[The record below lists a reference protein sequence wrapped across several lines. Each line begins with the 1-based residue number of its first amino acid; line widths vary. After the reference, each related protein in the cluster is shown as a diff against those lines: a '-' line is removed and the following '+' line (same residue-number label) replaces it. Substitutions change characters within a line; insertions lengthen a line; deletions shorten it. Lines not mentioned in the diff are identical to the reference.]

1 MKNNQPIFLVFIS
14 IILTSSVLSQ
24 NIFPASGRAGINTV
38 NPAAALHVIG
48 GARIGN
54 TTNFVNIDSAT
65 GNLAFAGSAGY
76 RVAGNNY
83 VFQYNGNP
91 NYGLFFNQTN
101 VRYEFRNNAAAPTF
115 YIGADNGN
123 GYFAGGLGVG
133 VINPAATLDVAG
145 NIKIADGTQ
154 GAGRVLVS
162 DANGLA
168 SWQTIPAGVSG
179 NGATGNLTY
188 WTSPNTIG
196 ANSNLFWDNLN
207 NRLGLN
213 TTTPTHSLTLGNTG
227 NGLVLYNTSD
237 QTTNYERFGL
247 SWQSNILDI
256 GTFYGGS
263 GTPRQV
269 RIGIQQSNGGT
280 SLTGGRIMTIS
291 LNPSSTKG
299 VFDFQ
304 VNTGGIGNIVSAGG
318 IFSQNSG
325 ISRLMD
331 LHPSYSQTSAAGYTV
346 LRISPYEGSTGSSAK
361 LLIDAGTNSE
371 GNGGGTHISKFN
383 VDHSGNGYFSGNL
396 GIGNINPAAKLD
408 IAGNIKIT
416 DGTQA
421 AGKVLISDANG
432 LASWQT
438 IPAGI
443 SGSGSSGNLAYWTT
457 ANSIGAN
464 NNLFWDNT
472 NNRFGLGNNTPAAT
486 LDLTGNIRIVD
497 GSQAIGKVLTSD
509 QNGFASWQ
517 TIPTSLSGSG
527 SAGNISIW
535 AGTNSLGYS
544 NNFFWDN
551 ANSRLGIGTAIPSVS
566 LDVAGKIRL
575 ADGTQ
580 GTGKILVSDVN
591 GIGSW
596 QTLPAGVGGSGIAGN
611 IAIWSGTGTI
621 GSNTS
626 LTWDNVNRRLGIGVA
641 TPTARLDILGNIKIA
656 DGTQGLGKVLTSDAN
671 GLATW
676 QTPAAGISGS
686 GAAGYLTLWSSAN
699 SLSANTNLYWDNTN
713 NRLGLGNNLP
723 VASLDI
729 AGNIKIA
736 DGTQGNGK
744 VLTSDANG
752 IASWQNVPQGI
763 SGTGT
768 AGSISF
774 WNGPNS
780 LSANTNLFWDN
791 VNNRLGIGSNSPDAS
806 VDIEGNIKI
815 ADGTQGPGKVLTSNA
830 NGLASWQTMGASS
843 WSVNGNNIYSNN
855 SGNVGIGTNNPSS
868 KLQVRGD
875 VILSDTSDNTSGN
888 VTIGASINNYKNSK
902 LYVKSTLAYGVFIE
916 APTVSQ
922 WGLYLNGS
930 LYVNGT
936 AAKPGSSTWTVISD
950 ERLKSNIK
958 PYTEGLEQVM
968 KINPV
973 KYHYN
978 SESGFDTKNEYI
990 GVVAQQIE
998 KIAPYM
1004 VGKFKR
1010 DFDKK
1015 EFLNVNNGAMTYML
1029 INAVKEL
1036 KADADTKEATIKNQ
1050 QAQIDLLQN
1059 QMTVVMQKLNE
1070 VQAVQRQC
1078 CSVTSVEIPT
1088 LNNQSV
1094 ILSDAASLE
1103 QNLPNPFKNKT
1114 IIKYHLPFNVNN
1126 AQLIISS
1133 NAGKTI
1139 NTIKLNSKTQGQVT
1153 FDAGTLSPGTYYY
1166 SLLVNGNKVDTK
1178 KMEILR

>member
-1 MKNNQPIFLVFIS
+1 MKNNQPILLVFIFV
-14 IILTSSVLSQ
+14 ILTLSVFSQ
-24 NIFPASGRAGINTV
+24 NIFPPSGRAGINTV
-38 NPAAALHVIG
+38 NPATALHVVG

-101 VRYEFRNNAAAPTF
+101 VRYEFRNSAAAPTF
-115 YIGADNGN
+115 FIGADNGN
-123 GYFAGGLGVG
+123 GYFAGSVGVG
-133 VINPAATLDVAG
+133 VTSPAATLDVAG

-168 SWQTIPAGVSG
+168 SWQTIPVGVTG
-179 NGATGNLTY
+179 VGATGNLTY
-188 WTSPNTIG
+188 WTSPNTLG
-196 ANSNLFWDNLN
+196 ANSNLYWDNLN

-213 TTTPTHSLTLGNTG
+213 TTAPTHSLTLGNTG

-237 QTTNYERFGL
+237 QTTNYERARL
-247 SWQSNILDI
+247 SYVSNILEL
-256 GTFYGGS
+256 GTEWNGIATTRSLRMGIASSAGS
-263 GTPRQV
+263 TIANGRNIFIQGAAPFISFNSGSTGI
-269 RIGIQQSNGGT
+269 IGILNAITGIYRASTSSQLSFGIYPTITQSG
-280 SLTGGRIMTIS
+280 S
-291 LNPSSTKG
+291 
-299 VFDFQ
+299 
-304 VNTGGIGNIVSAGG
+304 
-318 IFSQNSG
+318 
-325 ISRLMD
+325 
-331 LHPSYSQTSAAGYTV
+331 AGYTT
-346 LRISPYEGSTGSSAK
+346 LYIAPYEQSVGSGNK
-361 LLIDAGTNSE
+361 YLIDAGTNN
-371 GNGGGTHISKFN
+371 GANGGGIHTPKFT
-383 VDHSGNGYFSGNL
+383 VDNSGNGYFSGNL

-408 IAGNIKIT
+408 ILGNIKIT
-416 DGTQA
+416 DGTQGS
-421 AGKVLISDANG
+421 GKVLISDANG

-443 SGSGSSGNLAYWTT
+443 SGSGTPGDLTYWAT

-464 NNLFWDNT
+464 NSLFWDNT
-472 NNRFGLGNNTPAAT
+472 NNRLGVGNNTPAAT

-497 GSQAIGKVLTSD
+497 GSQSTGKVLTSD

-517 TIPTSLSGSG
+517 AIPTSLSGSG

-535 AGTNSLGYS
+535 AGTSSLGYS

-551 ANSRLGIGTAIPSVS
+551 ANSRLGIGTVTPSTS
-566 LDVAGKIRL
+566 LDVVGKIRL

-591 GIGSW
+591 GIGTW

-611 IAIWSGTGTI
+611 IAIWAGTNTI

-656 DGTQGLGKVLTSDAN
+656 DGTQGLGKVLTSDVN

-676 QTPAAGISGS
+676 QTPVAGISGS
-686 GAAGYLTLWSSAN
+686 GAANYLTLWSGAN
-699 SLSANTNLYWDNTN
+699 SLSANTNLYWDNIN
-713 NRLGLGNNLP
+713 NRLGVGNNSP

-744 VLTSDANG
+744 ILTSDANG

-780 LSANTNLFWDN
+780 LNANTNLFWDN
-791 VNNRLGIGSNSPDAS
+791 INNRLGVGSNSPEAA

-830 NGLASWQTMGASS
+830 NGLASWQTIGASS

-855 SGNVGIGTNNPSS
+855 SGNVGIGTSNPLS
-868 KLQVRGD
+868 KLQVKGD

-902 LYVKSTLAYGVFIE
+902 LYVKSTLTYGVFIE

-922 WGLYLNGS
+922 WGLYVNGS

-968 KINPV
+968 KINPI

-1015 EFLNVNNGAMTYML
+1015 EFLNVDNGAMTYML

-1036 KADADTKEATIKNQ
+1036 KAEADTKEETIKNQ
-1050 QAQIDLLQN
+1050 QAEIDLLQK
-1059 QMTVVMQKLNE
+1059 QMAVVMLKLNE
-1070 VQAVQRQC
+1070 MQAIQQQC
-1078 CSVTSVEIPT
+1078 CSVASAEIPT
-1088 LNNQSV
+1088 LNNQSAL
-1094 ILSDAASLE
+1094 LSDAASLE

-1114 IIKYHLPFNVNN
+1114 IINYHLPVNVNN
-1126 AQLIISS
+1126 AQLIIST

-1139 NTIKLNSKTQGQVT
+1139 NTIKLNGKTQGQVT
-1153 FDAGTLSPGTYYY
+1153 IDAGTLSPGTYYY
-1166 SLLVNGNKVDTK
+1166 SLLVNGNRADTK